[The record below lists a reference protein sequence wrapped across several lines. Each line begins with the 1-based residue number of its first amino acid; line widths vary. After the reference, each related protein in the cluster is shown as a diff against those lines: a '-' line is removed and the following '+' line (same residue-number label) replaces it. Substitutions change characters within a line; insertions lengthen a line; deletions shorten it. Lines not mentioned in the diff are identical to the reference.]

1 MILRPGSR
9 GWPWDEPAASR
20 NLSPRPA
27 LHAAV
32 AYDYDK
38 LKFLD
43 GRVVLV
49 QPEIFDSQNSVGRRG
64 SLHVLPDETRPEGFR
79 MEIQIEMP
87 EMRDMNG
94 PAAHT
99 EKIPVSSAEIEALLL
114 TEYNGAF
121 TYTQRK
127 PGGPTRTA
135 V

>member
-1 MILRPGSR
+1 
-9 GWPWDEPAASR
+9 
-20 NLSPRPA
+20 
-27 LHAAV
+27 V
-32 AYDYDK
+32 AYDYDR

-64 SLHVLPDETRPEGFR
+64 SLHVLRDENRPEGFR
-79 MEIQIEMP
+79 IEIQIEMP

-94 PAAHT
+94 PPGHT
-99 EKIPVSSAEIEALLL
+99 EKIPVPPGEIEALLM

>member
-1 MILRPGSR
+1 
-9 GWPWDEPAASR
+9 
-20 NLSPRPA
+20 
-27 LHAAV
+27 V
-32 AYDYDK
+32 AYDYDR

-64 SLHVLPDETRPEGFR
+64 SLHVVRDESRPEGFR

-94 PAAHT
+94 LPGHT
-99 EKIPVSSAEIEALLL
+99 EKLLVPPGEIEALLL